1 MEASLV
7 ESCEGE
13 DEMGAERGVHVF
25 RVVLHGVLPVVG
37 PPRYV
42 AHCPVLVMPARRS
55 GGGCSQWV
63 AICPPPHKHLDTL
76 LANRGHVLLF
86 LRFVV
91 VVGGVCVWGGG
102 GGTFPRI
109 IVLCYLISSGNIT
122 NIQYC
127 I

>member
-1 MEASLV
+1 
-7 ESCEGE
+7 
-13 DEMGAERGVHVF
+13 MGAERGVHVF

-42 AHCPVLVMPARRS
+42 AHCPVLVMPARRT

-63 AICPPPHKHLDTL
+63 AIFPPPHKHLDTL
-76 LANRGHVLLF
+76 LANVGHVLLF

-91 VVGGVCVWGGG
+91 VGGGGGGVCVCGGG
-102 GGTFPRI
+102 VTFPRI

>member
-25 RVVLHGVLPVVG
+25 RVVLHGVPPVAG

-42 AHCPVLVMPARRS
+42 AHCPVLVMAVRRN

-63 AICPPPHKHLDTL
+63 AIRPPPHKHLDTL
-76 LANRGHVLLF
+76 LAKRGSC
-86 LRFVV
+86 VV
-91 VVGGVCVWGGG
+91 VLAFCWWWWWWCGGG
-102 GGTFPRI
+102 GSIFPRI
-109 IVLCYLISSGNIT
+109 IVFMLFNLIR
-122 NIQYC
+122 
-127 I
+127 